1 MTKLTK
7 QAPGTCSRSFV
18 CTSQFK
24 ILMITIINI
33 KSLVTFG
40 PFDVKLS
47 ELDACRRKNFPC
59 LKIKIFRCALC
70 GRVQLKVPSIDDSV
84 RIESNDLRFFFA

>member
-1 MTKLTK
+1 M
-7 QAPGTCSRSFV
+7 
-18 CTSQFK
+18 
-24 ILMITIINI
+24 

-47 ELDACRRKNFPC
+47 ELDACRRKSFPS
-59 LKIKIFRCALC
+59 LKIKNFRCALC
-70 GRVQLKVPSIDDSV
+70 RVQLKVPSIDDSV